1 MSNQESEQ
9 FRVRANTFEVKDPSG
24 AYGFVLK
31 IKPDELADLVKELSD
46 EAYSDNGATI
56 FLNIYENESKF
67 DEGPEFYLSS
77 TLSPIPT
84 EEQKSSRGGRS
95 NGRGSNSRSKVGNKI
110 DKAYEGKVKSR
121 GRKERR

>member
-9 FRVRANTFEVKDPSG
+9 FRVRANTFEVKEPSG

-31 IKPDELADLVKELSD
+31 IKPDELAELVEELGD
-46 EAYSDNGATI
+46 EAYNEHGATI
-56 FLNIYENESKF
+56 FLNIYENESKY

-95 NGRGSNSRSKVGNKI
+95 NGRGSSNKVGSKI
-110 DKAYEGKVKSR
+110 DQAYKGKVKSR